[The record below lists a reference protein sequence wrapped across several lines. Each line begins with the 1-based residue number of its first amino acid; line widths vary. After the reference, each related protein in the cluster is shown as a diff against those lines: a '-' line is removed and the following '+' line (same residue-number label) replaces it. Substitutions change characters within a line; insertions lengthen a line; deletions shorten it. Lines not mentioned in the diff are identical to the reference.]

1 MGIIVNGEIQAAVI
15 LADKKLQAKFIESV
29 DSYMKAGLY
38 GPDGLPIPREQGIKY
53 LQQKL
58 QAATQYPPEAMKP
71 PKPVVVKVDEDVVP
85 EYDDRWMRIFNTI
98 QSTSESETYESGEQS
113 ITFEELKP
121 GARVK
126 FTHMASGKTVTVRNV
141 TYAAGIALLK
151 VWFEDNKWWKIEDAT
166 RKAKEQA
173 VVDKA
178 AAMYGL
184 IKKTNYDTVAYA
196 TSWIKTLNTAW
207 AKLLRKLKKDSIRK
221 PVVIA
226 PVEVAAELIQAKKDS
241 TVAGQRGERLTFDFD
256 IIDTV
261 HYDPTG
267 PVDLVIPKKDQ
278 YYQHRQSLQVDRDFD
293 ITSQEILL
301 AYTERYNGVVLSNKY
316 GIRITL

>member
-1 MGIIVNGEIQAAVI
+1 MGVLIKGKIQAAAI
-15 LADKKLQAKFIESV
+15 LSDPKLRAKFIDAI

-38 GPDGLPIPREQGIKY
+38 GPDGLPIPREQGIKL

-58 QAATQYPPEAMKP
+58 QAATQMPPEAMKP
-71 PKPVVVKVDEDVVP
+71 PKPVVVNIDEDVVP
-85 EYDDRWMRIFNTI
+85 EYDDRWMRIFKTVE
-98 QSTSESETYESGEQS
+98 STSDAETYESGQQS
-113 ITFEELKP
+113 ISFEELKP
-121 GARVK
+121 GGSIK
-126 FTHMASGKTVTVRNV
+126 FTHAASGKTVTVKNI
-141 TYAAGIALLK
+141 TYAAGVGLLRT
-151 VWFEDNKWWKIEDAT
+151 WFEDNKWWKIEDVT

-178 AAMYGL
+178 AAMFAL
-184 IKKTNYDTVAYA
+184 IKNTNYDSVAYS

-207 AKLLRKLKKDSIRK
+207 AKLLRKLKKDSIRR
-221 PVVIA
+221 PIVVA

-267 PVDLVIPKKDQ
+267 PVDLIIPKKDQ
-278 YYQHRQSLQVDRDFD
+278 YYQHRQSLQVYRDFD
-293 ITSQEILL
+293 IGTQEIKL